1 MNANL
6 KPAPARIVVLASGG
20 GSNLQAILDHFDAL
34 GAARSG
40 DVVLVASNRTNA
52 YALERARKYGI
63 ATHHIS
69 TSDDATELLA
79 LLEAYAIDMIV
90 LAGYL
95 KLIPDAVTTRYRG
108 RIINVHPGPLP
119 AFGGTGMYGER
130 VHAAVLATG
139 AAQTGVTVH
148 FVDEAYDHG
157 AVISHWPVP
166 VLPGDT
172 PQTLGARVL
181 RMEHLVYPRVIDTLS
196 AVIVSERESV

>member
-34 GAARSG
+34 GPARSG
-40 DVVLVASNRTNA
+40 DVVLVASNRANA
-52 YALERARKYGI
+52 YALERARKHGI

-69 TSDDATELLA
+69 ASDDAGGLLA
-79 LLEAYAIDMIV
+79 LLEAHAIDMIV

-119 AFGGTGMYGER
+119 AFGGVGMYGER
-130 VHAAVLATG
+130 VHAAVLAAG